1 MRESYFNVYRSK
13 LEGFFKGRDGTIT
26 AYEENRP
33 ESVYCEPFY
42 SEDECDKITEQARRF
57 FFTSNTDHKKVR
69 GILQGFNRRLEP
81 VRIFKNIDQNFL
93 KICL

>member
-1 MRESYFNVYRSK
+1 MRESYFNAHRSK
-13 LEGFFKGRDGTIT
+13 LEDFFKGRDGTIT

-42 SEDECDKITEQARRF
+42 SEDQCDKIAEQARF
-57 FFTSNTDHKKVR
+57 FFPSNNDYKKVR

-81 VRIFKNIDQNFL
+81 VRIFL
-93 KICL
+93 KY

>member
-1 MRESYFNVYRSK
+1 M
-13 LEGFFKGRDGTIT
+13 EGFFKGRDGTIT

-42 SEDECDKITEQARRF
+42 SEDQCDKITEQARRF
-57 FFTSNTDHKKVR
+57 FFTSNNDHKKVR
-69 GILQGFNRRLEP
+69 GILQGFNRWLEP